1 MCPELRDNPPTI
13 EFLSHHIS
21 LQDLKFQALA
31 GDASAR
37 RYVRVYNSSSSYI
50 LMIFPKTEKTMGDHF
65 LQIRELFAEHQIH
78 VPQLVG
84 HDFGLGYILLE
95 DLGDLTLERRF
106 WESQD
111 RLKALPFYIKSI
123 NEIIKVHRISID
135 KSRPEPCFHIEFDS
149 EKLFW
154 EMNYMHSNLLLKF
167 FQLELLASLDKQ
179 IVSDYHSICNHLSSL
194 PQVVCH
200 RDYHSRN
207 IMLHKN
213 ETYLIDFQDA
223 RLGPKQYDL
232 VSLLRDSYVQLPHEI
247 ELELLQYYF
256 DRTSDLYPESWD
268 EFYYNY
274 KIQILQRTLKAC
286 GSFSSFY
293 NAKQDTRYLKYI
305 QPTLKNIESLLF
317 TLDGFEGLKEL
328 FTQYKISELDCKI

>member
-1 MCPELRDNPPTI
+1 MCPELRDNPSTI
-13 EFLSHHIS
+13 DFLNRHIA

-37 RYVRVYNSSSSYI
+37 RYVRIYNSNASYI
-50 LMIFPKTEKTMGDHF
+50 LMIFPKKEKTMGEHF
-65 LQIRELFAEHQIH
+65 MQIRDLFEQHQVH
-78 VPQLVG
+78 VPKLLG

-123 NEIIKVHRISID
+123 NELIKTLSY
-135 KSRPEPCFHIEFDS
+135 PCFHMEFDT
-149 EKLFW
+149 EKLLW
-154 EMNYMHSNLLLKF
+154 EMNYMRKNLLLQF
-167 FQLELLASLDKQ
+167 FELDLSADFEQHL
-179 IVSDYHSICNHLSSL
+179 VSDFENICNHLSSL

-213 ETYLIDFQDA
+213 ETYVIDFQDA

-232 VSLLRDSYVQLPHEI
+232 VSLLRDSYVTLPSEI

-256 DRTSDLYPESWD
+256 DRTSDLYPESWE
-268 EFYYNY
+268 EFYQNY
-274 KIQILQRTLKAC
+274 QIQILQRTLKAC

-293 NAKQDTRYLKYI
+293 NAKKDTRYLKYI
-305 QPTLKNIESLLF
+305 QPTLKNVEALLA
-317 TLDGFEGLKEL
+317 TLEGYEALKEL
-328 FTQYKISELDCKI
+328 FTTHKISERSCKI